1 MRPKPLSFRGRLNR
15 RGRKAVKVARAELRA
30 DLVSRLLFDVERRVW
45 ELLTPSAADGTAQ
58 AIAEYEREMRAIVR
72 GQAMEVTHG

>member
-45 ELLTPSAADGTAQ
+45 ELLHKRSPSTSARCAQ
-58 AIAEYEREMRAIVR
+58 SSAGRRWR
-72 GQAMEVTHG
+72 